1 MNDDGI
7 SQKPKM
13 QYHLAMIER
22 IKDIVD
28 EMENGNKPL
37 GVSALWYKTHGVSA
51 LWYAVQFMQ
60 KNTDRVEG

>member
-28 EMENGNKPL
+28 EMENENKPL
-37 GVSALWYKTHGVSA
+37 GVSA